1 MASTGFESLIN
12 HSHSKMDQDTEDIFI
27 DCTAKDITKAS
38 IVLNTL
44 IAMFSQY
51 CEEPFTAE
59 MVDVIYEKDSV
70 FPEGKEITYPIF
82 EEKQLTCSVSDLC
95 STIGAEIPMEAIQR
109 DLQKMQL
116 SSEKVD
122 DDHICVTIPI
132 TRSDVIHAVDV
143 YGER

>member
-1 MASTGFESLIN
+1 MD
-12 HSHSKMDQDTEDIFI
+12 HSTEDIFI
-27 DCTAKDITKAS
+27 DCTAKDLTKAS

-51 CEEPFTAE
+51 CDEPFTAE
-59 MVDVIYEKDSV
+59 MVDVVYEKDSV

-82 EEKQLTCSVSDLC
+82 QEKELVCSVSDLC
-95 STIGAEIPMEAIQR
+95 STIGAEIPMDAIQR

-116 SSEKVD
+116 TSVKVD
-122 DDHICVTIPI
+122 DDNIRVTIPI

-143 YGER
+143 YGRD

>member
-38 IVLNTL
+38 IVLNI